1 MVTRTQGLLTG
12 IQRKELLSFEKLGA
26 EEFNSYFSFSVE
38 DIKLI
43 NKHRGNAN
51 RIGFAVQLC
60 LVRYPGVSLSDNICL
75 SQYFLEYVGAQLG
88 IPIID
93 YQYYGKGKNTLL
105 NHLSEICDFYN
116 YQEYTILSFNLLKE
130 ILEEAV
136 KENFDELYLIQLAIQ
151 ELRKKRILLPSLIDI
166 ERLVR
171 SIRNDN
177 EKILYLEIYN
187 TLSEGQKEQLEQ
199 LLLIEG
205 EGNRSKLAWLKD
217 ISGKANKETAIITCH
232 QIQTIR
238 EINLSKNKL
247 SFVHENR
254 LGQLARIAERYKT
267 YDFTRF
273 EKSKRYALLVAFLTK
288 YHQVL
293 VDHLLNIHTRILL
306 TIKRSGQNAAKEF
319 QRSTGEKANDLLKHY
334 AEVIEVI
341 RASRNTGE
349 DLFLKLD
356 QLIKWD
362 NLLSEADQAKQLVQP
377 HKFSYMDFIKK
388 KANYIRGY
396 IPQMLETL
404 ELESKKTNDSLL
416 IALDEIKLMKKENR
430 RKFTEGISL
439 DFVKKK
445 WETLVVD
452 DKGEIDRSFFE
463 LTAATELTEQLR
475 SGEIFENNSVL
486 HKDLNDYLVDPTTMS
501 GSLTI
506 PDTFED
512 YITNRAEIL
521 DKKLKLYSNLSQS
534 FDHLSVTKHD
544 KSTPKEAEF
553 YKRELYNL
561 LPEINLADLL
571 IEVNSWTGFMNEF
584 VHEGTGKAPSGKELE
599 VLFATLLAMGLN
611 INLSKMART
620 TSDITFPQLANA
632 KQWRMS
638 TEAFRRAQSIL
649 VNMQIQSPLSEI
661 WGDGTK
667 SSSDGLR
674 VQVGV
679 SSVHADVNP
688 HYGTERGATIYRHTA
703 DKYISHFVEIIAT
716 NQREA
721 ASAIDGAIG
730 HNTDLNIERHFTDS
744 NAYTDTAFGLFH
756 LLGFKFQPRIRDI
769 GSMQLFSIKPISEYD
784 KLQKL
789 LSRSIRTKDIQNY
802 YAEIKQIAYSIQ
814 TGTTTATIIL
824 TRLGS
829 YARKNKVVQALSELG
844 KIEKTIFL
852 LDYAI
857 NEDLRRTITQMLNR
871 GELINELARELFI
884 GQHGKFME
892 SDIEKQLQS
901 ASALNIIID
910 AISLWNT
917 VYLQKAY
924 DHYVKEQP
932 GIKNYMPY
940 TSPIIWNHINLLG
953 EYKIDLSSKLSS
965 LRDLNLEN
973 YFS

>member
-1 MVTRTQGLLTG
+1 MVTRTQGLLTE

-26 EEFNSYFSFSVE
+26 EEFNSYFSLSVE

-60 LVRYPGVSLSDNICL
+60 LVRYPGVSLSDDFFL
-75 SQYFLEYVGAQLG
+75 PQFFLEYIGAQLE
-88 IPIID
+88 IPITE
-93 YQYYGKGKNTLL
+93 YQYYGKGKNTML
-105 NHLSEICDFYN
+105 NHLAEICDFYN
-116 YQEYTILSFNLLKE
+116 YQEYTISSFNLLIE

-136 KENFDELYLIQLAIQ
+136 KENLDELYLIQLAVQ
-151 ELRKKRILLPSLIDI
+151 ELRKNRILLPPLIDI

-177 EKILYLEIYN
+177 EKNLYLEIYN
-187 TLSEGQKEQLEQ
+187 TLSERQKEHLEQ
-199 LLLIEG
+199 LLLIG
-205 EGNRSKLAWLKD
+205 EGSRSKLAWLKD
-217 ISGKANKETAIITCH
+217 ISGKANKETAIITCL

-247 SFVHENR
+247 SFVHGNR

-267 YDFTRF
+267 YDFIRF

-293 VDHLLNIHTRILL
+293 VDHLLNVHTRILL
-306 TIKRSGQNAAKEF
+306 TIKRSGQNVAKEL
-319 QRSTGEKANDLLKHY
+319 QRTTGEKANDLLKHY
-334 AEVIEVI
+334 AEVIDLI
-341 RASRNTGE
+341 KSSRNTGE

-356 QLIKWD
+356 QLINWE

-396 IPQMLETL
+396 VPLMLETL
-404 ELESKKTNDSLL
+404 ELESKKSNDSLL
-416 IALDEIKLMKKENR
+416 IALDQIRLMKVENR
-430 RKFTEGISL
+430 RKFIEGISL

-445 WETLVVD
+445 WKTLVID
-452 DKGEIDRSFFE
+452 DKGQIDRSFFE
-463 LTAATELTEQLR
+463 LTAATELTERLR

-486 HKDLNDYLVDPTTMS
+486 HKDLNDYLIAPAAMS

-506 PDTFED
+506 PDTFEE
-512 YITNRAEIL
+512 YITNRSKVL
-521 DKKLKLYSNLSQS
+521 DEKLELYSNVSQS
-534 FDHLSVTKHD
+534 FEHLSVTRHD
-544 KSTPKEAEF
+544 KSTPKESEF

-561 LPEINLADLL
+561 LPKIDLADLL

-584 VHEGTGKAPSGKELE
+584 IHEGTGKAPSGKELE

-620 TSDITFPQLANA
+620 TSSITFPQMANA

-649 VNMQIQSPLSEI
+649 VNMQIQSPLSKI

-730 HNTDLNIERHFTDS
+730 HNTNLNIERHFTDS

-769 GSMQLFSIKPISEYD
+769 GSMQLFSIKPISEYS

-789 LSRSIRTKDIQNY
+789 LSRTIRTKDIQNY
-802 YAEIKQIAYSIQ
+802 YEEIKQIAYSIQ
-814 TGTTTATIIL
+814 TGATTAKVIL

-857 NEDLRRTITQMLNR
+857 NEDLRRTITRMLNR

-924 DHYVKEQP
+924 DYYLKKQP
-932 GIKNYMPY
+932 EIKKYMPY
-940 TSPIIWNHINLLG
+940 TSPIVWNHINLLG
-953 EYKIDLSSKLSS
+953 EYKIDLSPKLSG
-965 LRDLNLEN
+965 LRDLDLDN